1 MPSGVML
8 AVVDTG
14 PLYAVLDRSD
24 ADHRRCLE
32 VLERAELQL
41 VIPALVVA
49 EVAYLAGTR
58 LGAKVESRFV
68 AGLADLDVVAPD
80 SKDWPRI
87 GELVRRY
94 ESFPLGTVDASVLV
108 LAEKLKAKVVVTL
121 DRRHFAAL
129 RPRHTHSLTLLPE

>member
-1 MPSGVML
+1 ML

-24 ADHRRCLE
+24 GDHQRCLE
-32 VLERAELQL
+32 VLEREELRL

-68 AGLADLDVVAPD
+68 AGLEEFDVIAPGAA
-80 SKDWPRI
+80 DWPRI
-87 GELVRRY
+87 AELVRRY
-94 ESFPLGTVDASVLV
+94 ESFPLGAVDASVLA
-108 LAEKLKAKVVVTL
+108 LAEKLKANVIVTL
-121 DRRHFAAL
+121 DRRHFAAV
-129 RPRHTHSLTLLPE
+129 RPRHTRSLTLLPD